1 VTEALGAL
9 LFFSPFR
16 ATFGS
21 FTFDFA
27 ILLGLLEVQLA
38 EQWIANFT

>member
-1 VTEALGAL
+1 L

-27 ILLGLLEVQLA
+27 MLPGLLQVQLA